1 MLSHESSLSSS
12 AAQLSSGLSFGGA
25 TCLPDVDAADCRAV
39 PPVDEAAEAVAGGL
53 LL

>member
-12 AAQLSSGLSFGGA
+12 AAQLSSGLSLGGA
-25 TCLPDVDAADCRAV
+25 ICLPDIDAADCRAV
-39 PPVDEAAEAVAGGL
+39 PAVEEAAELVAGGL